1 MLNIF
6 PNLKEKNVIFLI
18 KEEFKNNIYYMSQV
32 QTQEN
37 K

>member
-6 PNLKEKNVIFLI
+6 PNLKKKNVFLI